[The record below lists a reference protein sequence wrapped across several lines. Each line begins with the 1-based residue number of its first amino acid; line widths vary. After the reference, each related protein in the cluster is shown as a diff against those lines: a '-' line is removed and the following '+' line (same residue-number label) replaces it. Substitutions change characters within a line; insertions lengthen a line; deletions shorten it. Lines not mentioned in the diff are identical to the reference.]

1 MAGKFAFPVGIRE
14 IYGLLTDP
22 GFLVDR
28 NIALGAVD
36 SECEAEE
43 FDSGVLIK
51 RPGHFSRDLSQR

>member
-1 MAGKFAFPVGIRE
+1 
-14 IYGLLTDP
+14 LTDP

>member
-1 MAGKFAFPVGIRE
+1 MTVKFAFPVGIEE
-14 IYGLLTDP
+14 IYDLLTDP
-22 GFLVDR
+22 DFLVDR
-28 NIALGAVD
+28 NVALGDVD